1 MRASAWER
9 AGSAEAFRLTT
20 PLRGVRHL
28 LPRTGEPGGVAGWGT
43 AGTSAMTL
51 VGRELPLSLRLCAV
65 PAKRRLSQA
74 SCAEAIEG
82 APEVYADE
90 LAERIYRAMTAA
102 AKA

>member
-1 MRASAWER
+1 MGEGRLGRSVPADNPAPWGAS
-9 AGSAEAFRLTT
+9 SVAENR
-20 PLRGVRHL
+20 
-28 LPRTGEPGGVAGWGT
+28 EPGGVAGWGT